1 MEQLLPRWVCSLT
14 SCETLESLKTRPRK
28 RWHRKEG
35 IRLLKVMKPAAS
47 STVRPPS
54 SENS

>member
-14 SCETLESLKTRPRK
+14 SCETLESLKTRPQK

-35 IRLLKVMKPAAS
+35 IRPLKVMKPAAS